1 MLLQFRYKI
10 SLAQPSRACLCRVPQ
25 HPAAKTHGVSGLI
38 LAVFQKIIYFLPP
51 PDFFQIVL
59 DFFRLVCYNFIVI
72 FDRLRLPYVWRIET

>member
-38 LAVFQKIIYFLPP
+38 LAVFPNIIFFLT
-51 PDFFQIVL
+51 FYWIVL
-59 DFFRLVCYNFIVI
+59 DFFRLVCYNFFTI